1 FSARRSI
8 YESRELV
15 LPGTPEEL
23 GAFVGEALGGAPWTL
38 QVTLPRA
45 HLSLSPPELL
55 QRLYNR
61 INNDLLLWDP
71 AGPAPCQGPA
81 PSAD

>member
-1 FSARRSI
+1 Q
-8 YESRELV
+8 LV

-23 GAFVGEALGGAPWTL
+23 GAFMGGALGGAPWSL
-38 QVTLPRA
+38 HLMLPRA

-71 AGPAPCQGPA
+71 AAPTPSEDPVPSTDSASSEGPAA
-81 PSAD
+81 

>member
-8 YESRELV
+8 YESHELV

-23 GAFVGEALGGAPWTL
+23 GEFVGGALGGAPWTL

-61 INNDLLLWDP
+61 
-71 AGPAPCQGPA
+71 
-81 PSAD
+81 